1 MVINQ
6 GDIFWLDLGNPI
18 GSAPG
23 YRRPVVVIQN
33 NALNHGRI
41 KTVVI
46 CGLTSNLLRAT
57 APGNVMLGQGEA
69 GLAKQSVIVVS
80 QLFTVDKTRLDEL
93 VGTLSPKRIRQIL
106 DGLKLITEP
115 REIT

>member
-1 MVINQ
+1 
-6 GDIFWLDLGNPI
+6 
-18 GSAPG
+18 
-23 YRRPVVVIQN
+23 
-33 NALNHGRI
+33 
-41 KTVVI
+41 
-46 CGLTSNLLRAT
+46 
-57 APGNVMLGQGEA
+57 MLGQGEA